1 MDLLSSFNN
10 WLQTF
15 LYEISSG
22 LDLTDF
28 FVGLRDDLNFFS
40 YYLDEILD
48 TIKTL
53 ARIFTSGILF

>member
-28 FVGLRDDLNFFS
+28 FVGLRDDMNFFS

>member
-15 LYEISSG
+15 LYEISSD

-28 FVGLRDDLNFFS
+28 FVSLQDDMNFFS